1 MKTII
6 RRMLSARSLSAP
18 LLVLFLLTG
27 CGSSRFVSADRDLE
41 GIYMGKSYYDVVSD
55 FGYPD
60 ASFRDNEGGTRI
72 TYNAVSLEGTR
83 AAVLYSRH
91 VVRNAHT
98 HEEGCPKGSLVFY
111 FNPSM
116 KCYGVTSTFER
127 VSDKAEAAERIPE
140 PTYIVKPRVPRAF
153 DFPVVKSRS
162 PFAKVVTIE
171 KLEIE
176 RDKTVVYFSY
186 CDRTPAHRPLYD
198 KGLSINRDVYICDLA
213 TGKHYKLQS
222 TEGITLYPEYTP
234 FAHNRGGYDVLVYSL
249 TFEALPPDV
258 VSIDIVEPGAEGFNF
273 YGIDVRSPMNF
284 REMKKLENAR
294 LMNTKSEEPE
304 DEGYD
309 NSEDSKE
316 Q

>member
-1 MKTII
+1 MRTNYMRI
-6 RRMLSARSLSAP
+6 
-18 LLVLFLLTG
+18 LLAIGAIALLAG

-41 GIYMGKSYYDVVSD
+41 GIYLGKSYYDVVSD

-60 ASFRDNEGGTRI
+60 ASYRDNEGGTRI

-91 VVRNAHT
+91 VVRNART

-111 FNPSM
+111 FNPTM
-116 KCYGVTSTFER
+116 KCYAINSTFER

-140 PTYIVKPRVPRAF
+140 PTYVVKPRVPRSF
-153 DFPVVKSRS
+153 DFPAVKSRS

-171 KLEIE
+171 RLEIE

-198 KGLSINRDVYICDLA
+198 KGLSINKDVYICDLA

-258 VSIDIVEPGAEGFNF
+258 KAIDIVEPGAEGFNF
-273 YGIDVRSPMNF
+273 YGIDVISPINF
-284 REMKKLENAR
+284 REMKKLEDAK
-294 LMNTKSEEPE
+294 LLNTKPYEPEPEEEPE
-304 DEGYD
+304 
-309 NSEDSKE
+309 SEYE
-316 Q
+316 NN